1 MDMMKVFAELSSAYG
16 PSGAEK
22 DIAAVIE
29 KLAAPYCDEM
39 RQDTLGNL
47 ICHKK
52 GNGPKV
58 MFSAH
63 MDSIGLVATHIDEKG
78 FVRVGAIGGV
88 NPVNVLYTPVR
99 FRNGTC
105 GVIGADQGTDVS
117 KLKMSE
123 LFIDIGTS
131 GREETEKL
139 VRIGDV
145 AVYNTVA
152 TQVGNRVISPYT
164 DDRIA
169 CLVLLM
175 AMEQLG
181 KTDND
186 LYFVFSVQEE
196 LGLRGARTAAWGVD
210 PDFGIAIDVT
220 PADDQPGS
228 KHLVSSVCGR
238 GAAVKVMDA
247 SVICHPQLV
256 AKLMGLAEE
265 KGIKAQR
272 DVIRAGG
279 TDAGAIQQ
287 TRAGVCTG
295 GISIPCRYVHTPSEM
310 VDLNDVKACADL
322 ATAFAE
328 AKLEKEC

>member
-1 MDMMKVFAELSSAYG
+1 MDMMKVFAELSSVYG

-22 DIAAVIE
+22 DTADLIE
-29 KLAAPYCDEM
+29 KLAASYCDEI
-39 RQDTLGNL
+39 RRDTLGNL

-52 GNGPKV
+52 GNGPKI

-78 FVRVGAIGGV
+78 YIRVGAIGGV
-88 NPVNVLYTPVR
+88 NPANVLYTPVR
-99 FRNGTC
+99 FRSGVC
-105 GVIGADQGTDVS
+105 GVVGADQGVDVS

-123 LFIDIGTS
+123 IFIDVGAAD
-131 GREETEKL
+131 REAAEKL

-152 TQVGNRVISPYT
+152 TKVGDRVIAPYT

-169 CLVLLM
+169 CLVQLM

-181 KTDND
+181 ETDND

-196 LGLRGARTAAWGVD
+196 LGLRGAKTAAWGVD
-210 PDFGIAIDVT
+210 PDYGIAIDVT

-228 KHLVSSVCGR
+228 KHMVTSVLGG
-238 GAAVKVMDA
+238 GAAVKVMDG
-247 SVICHPQLV
+247 SVICHPKMV
-256 AKLMGLAEE
+256 SVLMDLAEQ

-279 TDAGAIQQ
+279 TDAGAIHQ
-287 TRAGVCTG
+287 TRAGVVTG

-310 VDLNDVKACADL
+310 VDFNDVKACADL
-322 ATAFAE
+322 VAAFAE
-328 AKLEKEC
+328 TKLEKEC